1 MAKGAVND
9 FATPSPAGLVS
20 LRPNSTGATWLA
32 RLAQSAS
39 RQRLVIAAS
48 ILASGL
54 ICLQLLGTPVGEP
67 VADDLTF
74 LAAQLRGETGL
85 LSGGGSRSFW
95 RPIPHQI
102 YYGLL
107 SGPLLQQPIVAAVV
121 NAVTLL
127 LIGLAVGLL
136 ASRFMPRPAASV
148 VAFCAIAHEYSRTMI
163 AWPSHFVEL
172 SMLLSLACS
181 ALAASRGHFGW
192 FMVASAIALL
202 CKETS
207 VLYLTALFIGRW
219 WLIGVESRRP
229 RRLALFASLLAA
241 WGLLYRNVVTR
252 HAMHPPDSITTE
264 PGAVLSTMVERAG
277 WSLRRVLEFISGDD
291 GAGTMRVAVVATL
304 LASLMLI
311 GVVLELTRRRK
322 AAGAAPTPLVPMA
335 VVVGLLGTLALLP
348 TYPIWAPHRAYVP
361 YIAILMIAVAGL
373 ARVHKWAPLL
383 LVAGSIASILVATPG
398 PRSIG
403 VLPPTTGRFIDYPRL
418 VRLQRF
424 MRSARELLRTEVP
437 ALAPGSLL
445 AQRNFPVA
453 LSYALSGDD
462 AIRVWYGDSTL
473 GWIGVDALGTN
484 HEPRLAGVVDFS
496 PDHGGTISFVPA
508 AVYRDYATAVEQL
521 RGGLVP
527 EAYGGLSRTIRWS
540 EDHSQDAFG
549 ASALYWRAVALV
561 RMDRAAEAL
570 NDASLAVR
578 ASLVEADARFLR
590 ALILADMGRIAEAR
604 AECRA
609 LLAADPGHA
618 EARSLLASLNR

>member
-1 MAKGAVND
+1 MS
-9 FATPSPAGLVS
+9 PSLA
-20 LRPNSTGATWLA
+20 STGATWFVG
-32 RLAQSAS
+32 LAQSAS

-48 ILASGL
+48 ILAAGL
-54 ICLQLLGTPVGEP
+54 ICLQLLGAPVGEP

-74 LAAQLRGETGL
+74 LAAQLRGETDL

-107 SGPLLQQPIVAAVV
+107 SGPLLRQPIVAAMV

-127 LIGLAVGLL
+127 LLGLAAGLL

-148 VAFCAIAHEYSRTMI
+148 VAFCAIAHEYSRAMI

-172 SMLLSLACS
+172 SMLLSVACA

-219 WLIGVESRRP
+219 WLNGAESRQP

-241 WGLLYRNVVTR
+241 WGLLYRSVATR
-252 HAMHPPDSITTE
+252 HAMHPPDSIATE
-264 PGAVLSTMVERAG
+264 PGAVLSTMVERTG
-277 WSLRRVLEFISGDD
+277 WSLRRVFEFISGDD
-291 GAGTMRVAVVATL
+291 SAGTTRATIVATL
-304 LASLMLI
+304 LASLTLI
-311 GVVLELTRRRK
+311 GVILALFRRRK
-322 AAGAAPTPLVPMA
+322 AAGAVPSPLVPMA

-424 MRSARELLRTEVP
+424 MRSARQLLRTEAP

-462 AIRVWYGDSTL
+462 AIRVWYRDSTL
-473 GWIGVDALGTN
+473 RWIGVDALATS
-484 HEPRLAGVVDFS
+484 HEPQLAGVVDFS
-496 PDHGGTISFVPA
+496 PDRGGTLSFVPA
-508 AVYRDYATAVEQL
+508 EVYRDYAIAVEQL
-521 RGGLVP
+521 RRSLVS
-527 EAYGGLSRTIRWS
+527 EACEGLSRTIRWS
-540 EDHSQDAFG
+540 ADHSRDSFG

-570 NDASLAVR
+570 NDASLAAR

-590 ALILADMGRIAEAR
+590 ALILADMGQIAEAR

-618 EARSLLASLNR
+618 EARSLLDSLNR